1 MSNKMKKTKRKVLLL
16 LKVIGALV
24 LMSLVLLFV
33 FRNTILNK
41 VIQRVDA
48 QIERDYQSNFSV
60 QKAEFQGLNNVAF
73 RNISLI
79 PIKADTLIYIKELK
93 TSVSFWKL
101 LAGDIQLGKLEVNNG
116 FIQLVKNKNGSNYA
130 AFLRSK
136 KEKKDNDEVNY
147 ARLLNRIST
156 RILDLV
162 PTDMEVKGFALRIND
177 NGNKVILDFN
187 RLALADKKLNTKIQ
201 VTSTDFSQQWT
212 INGFADPRDR
222 KADLTFA
229 NAQNDTIKIPYL
241 DKKFN
246 LKTGFKSFH
255 FNLKNL
261 AMNSGELHVEGY
273 SSIKDLFVN
282 NSKIANKN
290 VLIKEARFDYHCTVG
305 KRFMTLDSTSTM
317 QLNSIKCHPYI
328 SYSNTKD
335 KIYALKLKIPKM
347 QAQNFIESLP
357 SGLFSHFEGMKAQGH
372 FSYKLNFE
380 YNDHKP
386 KNIIFESTLKAKG
399 LKITKYGEANL
410 NKLNSEFTYRAID
423 KGVLQRP
430 IVVGLGNW
438 NYTPL
443 SEISP
448 FMQKCVLTSE
458 DPSFYSHRG
467 FINEAFK
474 ESIVKNIKTKKFSR
488 GASTISMQLV
498 KNIFLTREKTL
509 SRKLEEIL
517 LVYILE
523 NNHISS
529 KQRMFEVYF
538 NIIEWGPN
546 IYGIGEASQFYFQKR
561 ASDLNLNECLF
572 LATIIPNPKGFM
584 HRLENDHELKPY
596 AKKQQK
602 FLTNVMYRRNLL
614 LASDTIG
621 NFPFSIAGPAKF
633 FLKQQPTPAE
643 IEVNSIQEFEF

>member
-1 MSNKMKKTKRKVLLL
+1 MKKAKRKALLL
-16 LKVIGALV
+16 LKVIGILM
-24 LMSLVLLFV
+24 LMSVVLLFV
-33 FRNTILNK
+33 FRNSILNS
-41 VIQRVDA
+41 VIHRVDA
-48 QIERDYQSNFSV
+48 EIEKEYQCNV
-60 QKAEFQGLNNVAF
+60 MVKKAEFNGLTNVEF
-73 RNISLI
+73 QNVSLV
-79 PIKADTLIYIKELK
+79 PKKADTLMHINELK
-93 TSVSFWKL
+93 TSVNFWKL
-101 LAGDIQLGKLEVNNG
+101 LVGDIQLGKLEVNKG
-116 FIQLVKNKNGSNYA
+116 FIQLVKDKNGSNYA

-136 KEKKDNDEVNY
+136 KEKKDTDEVNY
-147 ARLLNRIST
+147 ARLLNRISS
-156 RILDLV
+156 RLLDLV
-162 PTDMEVKGFALRIND
+162 PTDMEVKGFAFRIND
-177 NGNKVILDFN
+177 NGNKVVFDFN
-187 RLALADKKLNTKIQ
+187 RLALADKKLNTVIQ
-201 VTSTDFSQQWT
+201 VTSDDFSQQWS

-229 NAQNDTIKIPYL
+229 NSKNDTIKIPYI

-246 LKTGFKSFH
+246 LKTGFKSIH

-261 AMNSGELHVEGY
+261 AMESGELHVEGY
-273 SSIKDLFVN
+273 SSIQDLFVN
-282 NSKIANKN
+282 NPKIASKDVIVKN
-290 VLIKEARFDYHCTVG
+290 ARFDYHCIVG
-305 KRFMTLDSTSTM
+305 KRFIALDSTSTM
-317 QLNSIKCHPYI
+317 KLNSIKCQPYL
-328 SYSNTKD
+328 SYTND
-335 KIYALKLKIPKM
+335 KEKVYALKLKIPKM
-347 QAQNFIESLP
+347 KAQDFIESLP
-357 SGLFSHFEGMKAQGH
+357 TGLFQHFEGMEAQGN
-372 FSYKLNFE
+372 FSYALNFE

-386 KNIIFESTLKAKG
+386 KDIIFDSRLKPEN

-410 NKLNSEFTYRAID
+410 NKINSGFTYRAID
-423 KGVLQRP
+423 NGVLQRP
-430 IVVGLGNW
+430 ILIGDGNW

-474 ESIVKNIKTKKFSR
+474 ESIAKNIKTKKFSR

-529 KQRMFEVYF
+529 KDRMLEVYF

-572 LATIIPNPKGFM
+572 LAIIIPSPKKFM
-584 HRLENDHELKPY
+584 YRLENDHELKPY
-596 AKKQQK
+596 AIQQQK
-602 FLTNVMYRRNLL
+602 FLTKVMFRRNLL
-614 LASDTIG
+614 VANDTIG

-633 FLKQQPTPAE
+633 FLKQKPTVEE
-643 IEVNSIQEFEF
+643 IQVNSIQEFEF